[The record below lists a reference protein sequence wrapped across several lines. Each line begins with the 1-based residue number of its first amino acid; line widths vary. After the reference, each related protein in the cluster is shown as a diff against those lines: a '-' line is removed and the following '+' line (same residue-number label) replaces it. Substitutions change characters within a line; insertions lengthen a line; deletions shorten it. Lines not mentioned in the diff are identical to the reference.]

1 MGLDTYAYYGGLSP
15 QATAEGDNMMPDHLF
30 PPNRLCGG
38 LFSGGGASFRG
49 KVYNEWIEWC
59 TNGKYTLYTEELSEN
74 QVRDIYDALY
84 RKQEDTYYKQFVR
97 ETGSDITYGQTI
109 DLLKWFEIV
118 VDNKGVV
125 VGWW

>member
-1 MGLDTYAYYGGLSP
+1 
-15 QATAEGDNMMPDHLF
+15 
-30 PPNRLCGG
+30 
-38 LFSGGGASFRG
+38 
-49 KVYNEWIEWC
+49 
-59 TNGKYTLYTEELSEN
+59 LSEN
-74 QVRDIYDALY
+74 QVRDIYDDLY

>member
-1 MGLDTYAYYGGLSP
+1 MGLDTFAYYGALSP
-15 QATAEGDNMMPDHLF
+15 DATDAHKMMPDRLF
-30 PPNRLCGG
+30 PPNGLCGG

-59 TNGKYTLYTEELSEN
+59 TYGRYTLYTEELSEN
-74 QVRDIYDALY
+74 QVRDIYDAMYL
-84 RKQEDTYYKQFVR
+84 KQEDTYYKKFVR